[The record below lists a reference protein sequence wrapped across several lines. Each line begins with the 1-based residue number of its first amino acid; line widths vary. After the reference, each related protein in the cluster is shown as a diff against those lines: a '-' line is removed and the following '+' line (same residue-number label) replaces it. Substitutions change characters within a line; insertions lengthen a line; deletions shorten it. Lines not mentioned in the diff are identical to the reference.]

1 MARQS
6 LLRTARQYNGRSR
19 MCMKC
24 SCNDYNVCEKI
35 CYAAFIEGFIK
46 GAKYQNLSNKSKNK

>member
-6 LLRTARQYNGRSR
+6 ILRTAKQYNGRSR

-24 SCNDYNVCEKI
+24 SCKDYRICENI
-35 CYAAFIEGFIK
+35 CYNAFIEGFVK
-46 GAKYQNLSNKSKNK
+46 GAKFQKSNSKNK